1 MLWLSVYR
9 ALRPFTCQQLQMG
22 GVRLGSVAVG
32 KLLAISAV
40 RLSSE
45 QDAHLALQ
53 KEANNKKQSERAAQ
67 EP

>member
-1 MLWLSVYR
+1 
-9 ALRPFTCQQLQMG
+9 MG